1 MFKNFNQITEAAV
14 QRLNEIANEIDGLR
28 AEHEAVSEVAE
39 KLENMDRQLT
49 AEESKQLN
57 EAVDRW
63 WQTDSKI
70 EQLDD
75 ERHELRGFL
84 ENFTNAVE
92 KSSNIEHFLLFMQ
105 GYDAAYVYGDAP
117 DTHPWH

>member
-1 MFKNFNQITEAAV
+1 MFKNFNEITDAAV

-63 WQTDSKI
+63 WQTNSKI

-75 ERHELRGFL
+75 LHHELRGFL
-84 ENFTNAVE
+84 EDFTNAVE
-92 KSSNIEHFLLFMQ
+92 KSSNIEDFMLFMQ
-105 GYDAAYVYGDAP
+105 GYDSAYVYGDAP

>member
-1 MFKNFNQITEAAV
+1 MFKNFNEITEAAV

-92 KSSNIEHFLLFMQ
+92 KSSNIQHFMLFMQ
-105 GYDAAYVYGDAP
+105 GCDSAYVYGDAP